1 MTHFVHR
8 NWKRFCGLA
17 IIILVSGLAASWIV
31 GGRLCAP
38 CNHTVALP
46 KDLPVEQVTFN
57 SASGTTIHGWL
68 VEPATNHGVVI
79 LQHGMSADKS
89 TLVERAKFLSQAGY
103 AVLLFDFQA
112 HGESVGEQITFGYLE
127 SRDSQAAV
135 NFAKKRFPGKPIGV
149 IGVSLGAAAAALA
162 VPPLDVQAMVLE
174 MMYPTVVD
182 ATKDRIEMRL
192 GKPGRLLSPLLTAQF
207 KLRAG
212 FGPDDLRPIVCVE
225 TITEPKLFL
234 AGTADRDTKFD
245 EAKEIFAR
253 AASPKQFVPF
263 EGAKH
268 EDLLAFA
275 PERYKQLILDFLDA
289 NLK

>member
-1 MTHFVHR
+1 MIRFIHR

-17 IIILVSGLAASWIV
+17 IMILVSGLAATWIV
-31 GGRLCAP
+31 GGQLCAP

-46 KDLPVEQVTFN
+46 KDLPVEQVTFP

-68 VEPATNHGVVI
+68 VDAAANHGVVI
-79 LQHGMSADKS
+79 LQHGLYADKS
-89 TLVERAKFLSQAGY
+89 TLVEHAKFLSQAGY

-112 HGESVGEQITFGYLE
+112 HGESIGEHITFGYLE
-127 SRDSQAAV
+127 SRDSQAAI
-135 NFAKKRFPGKPIGV
+135 NYAKMRFPGKPIGI
-149 IGVSLGAAAAALA
+149 IGVSMGAAAAALA
-162 VPPLDVQAMVLE
+162 VPPLNVQALVLE

-212 FGPDDLRPIVCVE
+212 FYPNDLRPIVCVE

-234 AGTADRDTKFD
+234 AGTADRDTKFN
-245 EAKEIFAR
+245 EAKELYAR
-253 AASPKQFVPF
+253 AAGPKQFVPF

-268 EDLLAFA
+268 QDLLAFA
-275 PERYKQLILDFLDA
+275 PEQYKQLILGFLDA
-289 NLK
+289 HLK